1 MTTSKS
7 QDFSIVLGGPLYQ
20 LYLKT
25 KLAKPPL
32 NLFKRRVI
40 AITMFAWLPL
50 LILSAFS
57 GVAISGVSVPF
68 IFDVDAHARF
78 LISLSLLIVA
88 EVIVHQRIAEIMM
101 QFLKRDI
108 ITKEIKPK
116 FDRYIAAALKLRNSI
131 TIELVLLVLVLSCGH
146 FIWQEYRVL
155 DRSTWYATIIDGNAT
170 LNLAGYWY
178 EFISIPI
185 FQFILLRWYFRIFIW
200 YKLLWQISRLSIN
213 LNSLHPDRAGGL
225 GFLTNTISAFA
236 VLLIAHTVLLAGMI
250 TNRIWHDGATLLDFK
265 VEVLSITGLLMALV
279 LVPLVFFIFVM
290 ARDKRIGTYKYGIMA
305 SHFVN
310 MFYNKWIDKASYEKS
325 ALGAADIQ
333 SLADLSNSFTATR
346 DMNVIPFSFRN
357 VLQLFLLVVLPL
369 LPLVFT
375 LIPIVDIVRGVV
387 KIFI

>member
-1 MTTSKS
+1 MAINKF

-25 KLAKPPL
+25 HLVKQPL
-32 NLFKRRVI
+32 HLFKRRII
-40 AITMFAWLPL
+40 AMTMFTWLPL
-50 LILSAFS
+50 LILATFS
-57 GVAISGVSVPF
+57 GVATSGVTVPF
-68 IFDVDAHARF
+68 IFDIDAHARF
-78 LISLSLLIVA
+78 LVSLALLIFA
-88 EVIVHQRIAEIMM
+88 EVIVHQRITEIIM

-108 ITKEIKPK
+108 ITKEIEPK
-116 FDRYIAAALKLRNSI
+116 FERYISDALKLRDSI
-131 TIELVLLVLVLSCGH
+131 TIELVLLALALSCGH
-146 FIWQEYRVL
+146 LIWKEYVVL
-155 DRSTWYATIIDGNAT
+155 DRSTWYATIIDGNIT

-178 EFISIPI
+178 VFISIPI

-200 YKLLWQISRLSIN
+200 YKLLWQISRLPIN
-213 LNSLHPDRAGGL
+213 LNSLHPDRSGGL

-250 TNRIWHDGATLLDFK
+250 TNRIWYDGATLLDFK
-265 VEVLSITGLLMALV
+265 VEILAITGLLMSIV
-279 LVPLVFFIFVM
+279 LVPLVFFIFAM
-290 ARDKRIGTYKYGIMA
+290 ARDKRIGTYKYGVMA

-310 MFYNKWIDKASYEKS
+310 MFYDKWVDKDSYEKS

-346 DMNVIPFSFRN
+346 DMNVVPFSFKN
-357 VLQLFLLVVLPL
+357 VIQLFLLVVLPL

-375 LIPIVDIVRGVV
+375 LIPIVDIVRGIV